1 MIAEAGDTLKIYQVQ
16 YLFLPKDIKQV
27 SYELL
32 HRFTLDSEEQLDTTD
47 Y

>member
-1 MIAEAGDTLKIYQVQ
+1 MIAEAGDTLKIYRVQ
-16 YLFLPKDIKQV
+16 YLFLQDIKLV

>member
-1 MIAEAGDTLKIYQVQ
+1 MIAEAGDTLKIYRVQ